1 MGCLWHR
8 YDTPCADVDDVDM
21 QSSIARYICLR
32 ANSIW
37 RSVSAR
43 YVRRANDG
51 NEVVRGTMKSSLCS
65 DEVRRSRM
73 KSTIGGLGDMC
84 AGRAIKSRQIDSIE
98 KRTSGSSSRAFDIVC
113 GLRLCLSQ
121 TPGMCSV
128 TSFADSASSGLFLPN
143 LFLRFST

>member
-8 YDTPCADVDDVDM
+8 YDTPCADVDM
-21 QSSIARYICLR
+21 QSMIARYICFS

-43 YVRRANDG
+43 YVTFGDVNEDG
-51 NEVVRGTMKSSLCS
+51 EVFALGESEVCFASEVVLCT
-65 DEVRRSRM
+65 V
-73 KSTIGGLGDMC
+73 KLPTAVWL
-84 AGRAIKSRQIDSIE
+84 AGRAMKLRQIDSIE

-128 TSFADSASSGLFLPN
+128 TSCADSASSGLFLPN